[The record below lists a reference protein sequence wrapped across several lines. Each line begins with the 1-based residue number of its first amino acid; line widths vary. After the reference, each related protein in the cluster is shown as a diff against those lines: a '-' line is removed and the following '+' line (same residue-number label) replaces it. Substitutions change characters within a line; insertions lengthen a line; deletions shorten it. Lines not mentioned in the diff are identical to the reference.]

1 MDMWRAMLSQ
11 DSLRE
16 LENLSRRLNGVLERR
31 GTAPRDN
38 QETMASAD
46 WAPVVDV
53 VESESEFVL
62 LAELPG
68 IEKSDVKLTVE
79 AGILTLT
86 GQREQEQAIDGKSAR
101 YHRSERAYGRF
112 ARSFSVPESVDEQRL
127 SAEFR
132 NGILTVRLPKA
143 EKAKPRSVEVR
154 VS

>member
-1 MDMWRAMLSQ
+1 MDMWRAVLSQ

-16 LENLSRRLNGVLERR
+16 LESLSRRLNGVLERR
-31 GTAPRDN
+31 GTPPGDN

-68 IEKSDVKLTVE
+68 VEKSDVKLTVE
-79 AGILTLT
+79 GGVLTLT
-86 GQREQEQAIDGKSAR
+86 GQREQEQAIDGKVAR

-132 NGILTVRLPKA
+132 NGILKVRLPKA

-154 VS
+154 VA